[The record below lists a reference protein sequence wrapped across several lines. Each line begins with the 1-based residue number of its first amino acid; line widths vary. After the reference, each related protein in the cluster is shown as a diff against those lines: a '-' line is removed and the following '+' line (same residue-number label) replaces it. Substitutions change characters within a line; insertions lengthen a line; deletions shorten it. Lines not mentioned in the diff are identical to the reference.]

1 VTDAKLQL
9 KLLLKKCEI
18 NKIKKIKN
26 VPALCTES
34 KNYIH
39 EINVTRCRDSR
50 SANSME
56 TIKGGIIIESTG

>member
-1 VTDAKLQL
+1 MTDAKLQL
-9 KLLLKKCEI
+9 KLLLKKHDI
-18 NKIKKIKN
+18 NKIKN
-26 VPALCTES
+26 VPALCTAS

-56 TIKGGIIIESTG
+56 TIKDRIIIESTG